1 MVKLRGR
8 ARGPGL
14 LGVIKTI
21 FSAHQL
27 KCKMGGELL
36 LRAYFLRKRFYD
48 IADALR
54 KVVAGHDFDM
64 FVLPFNEFK
73 VSFLPRIEILASS

>member
-1 MVKLRGR
+1 M
-8 ARGPGL
+8 
-14 LGVIKTI
+14 
-21 FSAHQL
+21 
-27 KCKMGGELL
+27 

-54 KVVAGHDFDM
+54 KVVAGHNFDM

>member
-8 ARGPGL
+8 VRGPGL

-27 KCKMGGELL
+27 KCKMGGGLL

-54 KVVAGHDFDM
+54 QVVVGHNFSDM
-64 FVLPFNEFK
+64 FVLPFDKFK
-73 VSFLPRIEILASS
+73 VSSAAD